1 MFQDKI
7 KLLNNNKIID
17 FLCLRLYNYNGD
29 KMNYISYIIIVL
41 ILVLIAFVVIK
52 MSKPEFKFEAN
63 KLVECLGGI
72 KNITHMEVSVSRFKV
87 TVKDTSLVDKDGIK
101 KLGARGIV
109 EIDNTLKII
118 LDDKAKKLKKYIED
132 LNR

>member
-1 MFQDKI
+1 ME
-7 KLLNNNKIID
+7 
-17 FLCLRLYNYNGD
+17 
-29 KMNYISYIIIVL
+29 YIVIGIVL
-41 ILVLIAFVVIK
+41 VIIALVVIK
-52 MSKPEFKFEAN
+52 MSKPEFKYEAN

-87 TVKDTSLVDKDGIK
+87 TVKDPSIVNKDGIK

-118 LDDKAKKLKKYIED
+118 FGDNAKKLKRYIDE
-132 LNR
+132 LNN

>member
-1 MFQDKI
+1 
-7 KLLNNNKIID
+7 
-17 FLCLRLYNYNGD
+17 
-29 KMNYISYIIIVL
+29 MNYISYVIIVL
-41 ILVLIAFVVIK
+41 VLILIAFVVIK

-87 TVKDTSLVDKDGIK
+87 TVKDPSIVNKDGIK

-118 LDDKAKKLKKYIED
+118 FDDKAKKLKKYIED
-132 LNR
+132 LNN